1 MKPWFLATALLVAAP
16 AAARSQTVEITP
28 VAGYRFGGGFSTAAG
43 VEPAIPAVD
52 YEVRDAA
59 SFGVHLG
66 FRVAEDGEIELL
78 YSRQN
83 TRLATDGLF
92 TGEPL
97 FDLAL
102 ETWQAGGN
110 YLFAEEGARLRPY
123 IGVGLGI
130 TRLLPE
136 PAALQDETR
145 FSASFG
151 AGVKVRLARHLAL
164 RLEARGFFT
173 VLESDRESFCGSGEG
188 CLVHASGSDISQG
201 EVRAGLALR
210 F

>member
-1 MKPWFLATALLVAAP
+1 VKPCILTAALLVIAA
-16 AAARSQTVEITP
+16 ATARSQTVEITP
-28 VAGYRFGGGFSTAAG
+28 VVGYRVGGSFATVGADSGTT
-43 VEPAIPAVD
+43 ITD
-52 YEVRDAA
+52 YEVEDAV

-66 FRVAEDGEIELL
+66 FRVSHDGEIEVL

-123 IGVGLGI
+123 IGAGLGI

-136 PAALQDETR
+136 PAPLQDETR
-145 FSASFG
+145 FSASFA
-151 AGVKVRLARHLAL
+151 AGVKVSLARHLGL

-173 VLESDRESFCGSGEG
+173 VLESDRQTFCGSGEG

-201 EVRAGLALR
+201 EVRAGLVLR

>member
-1 MKPWFLATALLVAAP
+1 MKPWFLALALLVIAP

-28 VAGYRFGGGFSTAAG
+28 VAGYRFGGGFTTAAG
-43 VEPAIPAVD
+43 IEPADAGVD
-52 YEVRDAA
+52 YEVKDAA

-66 FRVAEDGEIELL
+66 VRVAEDGELELL
-78 YSRQN
+78 YSRQD
-83 TRLATDGLF
+83 TRLGTGGLF

-102 ETWQAGGN
+102 ETWQFGGN
-110 YLFAEEGARLRPY
+110 YLFAEEGSRLRPY

-136 PAALQDETR
+136 PAALEDETR
-145 FSASFG
+145 FSASFAAG
-151 AGVKVRLARHLAL
+151 AKVWLGRHFGL
-164 RLEARGFFT
+164 RFEARGFFT
-173 VLESDRESFCGSGEG
+173 VLESDGDAFCETDGE
-188 CLVHASGSDISQG
+188 CLVHAKGSDISQG
-201 EVRAGLALR
+201 EVRAGLVLR

>member
-1 MKPWFLATALLVAAP
+1 MRPWFLATALLAVAP

-28 VAGYRFGGGFSTAAG
+28 LIGYRFGGGFSTAAG
-43 VEPAIPAVD
+43 IEPAEPAVD
-52 YEVRDAA
+52 FEVEDAA

-66 FRVAEDGEIELL
+66 VRVAEDGELELL

-83 TRLATDGLF
+83 TRLGTDGLF

-102 ETWQAGGN
+102 ETWQLGGN
-110 YLFAEEGARLRPY
+110 YLFAEKGSRLRPY

-145 FSASFG
+145 FSASIAGG
-151 AGVKVRLARHLAL
+151 AKVWLGRHLGL
-164 RLEARGFFT
+164 RVEARGFFT
-173 VLESDRESFCGSGEG
+173 VLESDGDAFCETGSE
-188 CLVHASGSDISQG
+188 CLVHAKGSDISQA
-201 EVRAGLALR
+201 EVRAGLVLR

>member
-1 MKPWFLATALLVAAP
+1 MRPWLLVSPLLLIVP
-16 AAARSQTVEITP
+16 AAAPGQTVEVTP
-28 VAGYRFGGGFSTAAG
+28 VAGYRFGGGFSAAG
-43 VEPAIPAVD
+43 IEPADPAVD
-52 YEVRDAA
+52 FEVKDAA
-59 SFGVHLG
+59 SFGAHLG
-66 FRVAEDGEIELL
+66 FRVAEDGELELL

-110 YLFAEEGARLRPY
+110 YLFGEEGSRLRPY

-130 TRLLPE
+130 TRLLPG
-136 PAALQDETR
+136 PASLQDETR
-145 FSASFG
+145 FSASF
-151 AGVKVRLARHLAL
+151 AGGTKIWLGRHLGL
-164 RLEARGFFT
+164 RFEARGFFT
-173 VLESDRESFCGSGEG
+173 VLESEGDAFCETDGE
-188 CLVHASGSDISQG
+188 CIVRTKGSDISR
-201 EVRAGLALR
+201 VDFRAGLVLR

>member
-1 MKPWFLATALLVAAP
+1 MRLRFLTTALLLIAAP
-16 AAARSQTVEITP
+16 AARAQTVEITP
-28 VAGYRFGGGFSTAAG
+28 LVGYRIGGSLSTAAETG
-43 VEPAIPAVD
+43 SSASVVE
-52 YEVRDAA
+52 YEVKDSG

-66 FRVAEDGEIELL
+66 FGVADDGEIELL

-83 TRLATDGLF
+83 TRLQTDGLF

-110 YLFAEEGARLRPY
+110 YLFGEKGSRLRPY
-123 IGVGLGI
+123 IGLGLGV
-130 TRLLPE
+130 TRLLPG
-136 PAALQDETR
+136 PAPLQDETR
-145 FSASFG
+145 FCASF
-151 AGVKVRLARHLAL
+151 AGGLKVWLGRHLGL

-173 VLESDRESFCGSGEG
+173 VLESDSDSFCGTGEG
-188 CLVHASGSDISQG
+188 CLIHLSGSDIDQG
-201 EVRAGLALR
+201 EFRAGLVLR

>member
-1 MKPWFLATALLVAAP
+1 MIVP
-16 AAARSQTVEITP
+16 AAVRGQTVEITP
-28 VAGYRFGGGFSTAAG
+28 LIGYRIGGGFSATVGSDPAAG
-43 VEPAIPAVD
+43 TVD
-52 YEVRDAA
+52 YEVKDSG

-66 FRVAEDGEIELL
+66 FRVARDGEIELL
-78 YSRQN
+78 YARQN

-123 IGVGLGI
+123 IGAGLGI

-136 PAALQDETR
+136 PAPLQDETR
-145 FSASFG
+145 FSASF
-151 AGVKVRLARHLAL
+151 AAWVKVSLARHLGF

-173 VLESDRESFCGSGEG
+173 VLESDRQTFCGSREG
-188 CLVHASGSDISQG
+188 CLVHASGSDISQVD
-201 EVRAGLALR
+201 VRAGLALR

>member
-1 MKPWFLATALLVAAP
+1 MKPWFLTAALLVIAP
-16 AAARSQTVEITP
+16 AAARGQKVEITP
-28 VAGYRFGGGFSTAAG
+28 VVGYRFGGGFSSATGIGTAD
-43 VEPAIPAVD
+43 PAVD
-52 YEVRDAA
+52 YEVQDAA

-66 FRVAEDGEIELL
+66 LRVANDGELELL

-83 TRLATDGLF
+83 TRLGTGGLF
-92 TGEPL
+92 TGEAL

-110 YLFAEEGARLRPY
+110 YLFAEEASRLRPY

-145 FSASFG
+145 FSASFAAG
-151 AGVKVRLARHLAL
+151 AKVWLGRHVGL
-164 RLEARGFFT
+164 RFEARGFFT
-173 VLESDRESFCGSGEG
+173 VLESDRETFCGSGEG

-201 EVRAGLALR
+201 EVRAGLVLR

>member
-1 MKPWFLATALLVAAP
+1 VKHRVLATALLVTVP
-16 AAARSQTVEITP
+16 AAARGQTVEITP
-28 VAGYRFGGGFSTAAG
+28 LIGYRIGGGFSTAVASDPAAG
-43 VEPAIPAVD
+43 TVD
-52 YEVRDAA
+52 YEVKDSG

-66 FRVAEDGEIELL
+66 FRVARDGEIELL
-78 YSRQN
+78 YARQN

-123 IGVGLGI
+123 IGAGLGI

-136 PAALQDETR
+136 PAPLQDETR
-145 FSASFG
+145 FSASFA
-151 AGVKVRLARHLAL
+151 AGVKVSLARHLGL

-173 VLESDRESFCGSGEG
+173 VLESDRQTFCRSGEG

-201 EVRAGLALR
+201 EVRAGLVLR